1 MKYWLLVVV
10 GLLTAFGTQAAHLK
24 GGWIQYSYQGP
35 GASPNTSRYQITVRQ
50 YLDCNS
56 TAGQRD
62 SRVFLG
68 IFNTRTGALI
78 RTETVVLSGTDNPDK
93 TTFSPCLSNPP
104 RVCYLIDRY
113 ELITDLPDN
122 PDGYTLTVQRCC
134 RISGIVNVSG
144 NSANIGVSYSNTIP
158 GVINGTD
165 YSRNSSPVFAQ
176 RDTAIVCFN
185 SPFSFDF
192 SASDADGD
200 QIIYSFCNGLIGGG
214 TGGSGAQP
222 TPHLIHLIFQFPITR
237 HIQELVL

>member
-1 MKYWLLVVV
+1 MRYWLPVILFFFS
-10 GLLTAFGTQAAHLK
+10 GFAAQAAHLK

-35 GASPNTSRYQITVRQ
+35 GATPGTSRYQITVRQ

-62 SRVFLG
+62 ARVFLG
-68 IFNTRTGALI
+68 IFNTRTGTLI
-78 RTETVVLSGTDNPDK
+78 RTETVLLSGTDNPDK
-93 TTFSPCLSNPP
+93 TTFNPCLSNPP

-134 RISGIVNVSG
+134 RIAGIVNVSG
-144 NSANIGVSYSNTIP
+144 NSANIGVSYTNTIP

-165 YSRNSSPVFAQ
+165 YSKNSSPVFAQ

-185 SPFSFDF
+185 SPFTFDF
-192 SASDADGD
+192 SASDA
-200 QIIYSFCNGLIGGG
+200 
-214 TGGSGAQP
+214 
-222 TPHLIHLIFQFPITR
+222 
-237 HIQELVL
+237 